1 MLDLDIY
8 FGGQCAYGR
17 VVDIYVD
24 NHRYVFARTFY
35 GYTKRYIIQLIKE
48 EMRQRFGVK
57 RFKTTIL

>member
-8 FGGQCAYGR
+8 FGGQCAYGQC
-17 VVDIYVD
+17 VDVYVD

-35 GYTKRYIIQLIKE
+35 GYTKRYIIRLIKE